1 MKRTIR
7 LSLVIAAMVML
18 LPISASAKTKRQ
30 TCEFC
35 SRAARPGSQYCYTHT
50 CHWRGK
56 GSLECKA
63 GVAEGKYCAKHTCK
77 KIGCSEPVYYDTDV
91 QACRYHYKYYENLKS
106 SKNKSATSSSSSS
119 KSSSSSSGSKAKS
132 GTAAKSKTCKYSGC
146 RNAAVS
152 NRNGYCNKHYEQS
165 KKKDDFYYDD
175 FDSYYEDNKDLY
187 DSVDEAHDEWE
198 EEYGED

>member
-1 MKRTIR
+1 MRRTIR

-18 LPISASAKTKRQ
+18 LPVSASAKTKRQ

-35 SRAARPGSQYCYTHT
+35 SRAARPDSQYCYTHT

-106 SKNKSATSSSSSS
+106 SKNKSAASSSSSS
-119 KSSSSSSGSKAKS
+119 KSSSSSSGSKATS